1 MNARL
6 QRFFSGRESMTV
18 PAWVNSLR
26 NICSKQIVGQ
36 ERALERL
43 LLAVACRGHVLLEGV
58 PGLAKTRLASAFAK
72 GLGLSFQRIS
82 FTSDMLPGDILGGP
96 VYHPGTGDFRLR
108 KGPLFHQVILA
119 DEFNRAP
126 PRTHSALLEAMQE
139 QQVTLGEETISLG
152 DPFLVIA
159 TQNPIETEG
168 VYPLPEAELDRFLFR
183 VVMEYPTRDEELD
196 ILKDHSNIE
205 KPPCETERI
214 DAEVIAKLP
223 RLVDQVH
230 ASKALQAYIVDLI
243 RATRQPDLVPAL
255 SPYEG
260 LVRLGASPRAG
271 VMLLQAS
278 RAHALIRGRDHVL
291 PEDVQAIFG
300 DVLGHRLLLDWRA
313 AERGLTVPK
322 FLSDLVYSVSV
333 V

>member
-1 MNARL
+1 M
-6 QRFFSGRESMTV
+6 
-18 PAWVNSLR
+18 
-26 NICSKQIVGQ
+26 GQ
-36 ERALERL
+36 EKALERL

-58 PGLAKTRLASAFAK
+58 PGLAKTRLGSAFAK

-139 QQVTLGEETISLG
+139 QQVTLGEETLSLG

-183 VVMEYPTRDEELD
+183 VVMEYPTRGEELN
-196 ILKDHSNIE
+196 ILKEHGNIGQ
-205 KPPCETERI
+205 PPSETDRI
-214 DAEVIAKLP
+214 DPEVIAKLP

-230 ASKALQAYIVDLI
+230 ASHALQGYIVDLI

-255 SPYEG
+255 SHYEG

-300 DVLGHRLLLDWRA
+300 DLLSHRLLLDWRA
-313 AERGLTVPK
+313 AEKGLSVAK
-322 FLSDLVYSVSV
+322 FLADIAGAVSV

>member
-1 MNARL
+1 
-6 QRFFSGRESMTV
+6 MTE
-18 PAWVNSLR
+18 PDWVKSIR
-26 NICSKQIVGQ
+26 TTCSRHVVGQ
-36 ERALERL
+36 DKAVERL

-72 GLGLSFQRIS
+72 SLGLGFQRIS

-96 VYHPGTGDFRLR
+96 VYHPGTGEFRLR
-108 KGPLFHQVILA
+108 KGPLFHPVILA

-139 QQVTLGEETISLG
+139 QQVTLGEETLSLG

-183 VVMEYPTRDEELD
+183 VVMVYPNRGEELN
-196 ILKDHSNIE
+196 ILRDHSNIGQPLAE
-205 KPPCETERI
+205 SEGI
-214 DAEVIAKLP
+214 DPEVLSKLP
-223 RLVDQVH
+223 RMVDQIH
-230 ASKALQAYIVDLI
+230 ASSAIQGYIVDLV
-243 RATRQPDLVPAL
+243 RATRQPGLVPAL
-255 SPYEG
+255 SLYEG

-278 RAHALIRGRDHVL
+278 RSHALIRGMDHVL
-291 PEDVQAIFG
+291 PEDVQAVFE

-313 AERGLTVPK
+313 AEKGLTVSR
-322 FLSDLVYSVSV
+322 FLGEIACSVSV